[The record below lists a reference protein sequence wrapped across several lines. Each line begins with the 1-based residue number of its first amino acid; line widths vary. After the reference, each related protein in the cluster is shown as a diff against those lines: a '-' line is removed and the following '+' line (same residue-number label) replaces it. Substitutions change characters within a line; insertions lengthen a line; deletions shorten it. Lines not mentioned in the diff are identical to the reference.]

1 MKMENDI
8 TEDMFD
14 MIDYERKPYLQ
25 RIVHFVYTVLRY

>member
-25 RIVHFVYTVLRY
+25 RIFEHTLYLSS